1 MWGLRACCPSV
12 SFLLS
17 RRDILGGRAYRRNDA
32 LPNQTLE
39 AQIGLAQFG
48 ALLTELRDLRTL
60 GKRSQ
65 DGRVVGMVR
74 EAED

>member
-1 MWGLRACCPSV
+1 VGATRLLSV
-12 SFLLS
+12 SELFTVA
-17 RRDILGGRAYRRNDA
+17 RDILGGRTYRRNDA

-60 GKRSQ
+60 LKRSQ